1 MIESAPQ
8 SKVDKETKQAIK
20 SGIDAAEKIE
30 EQEPED
36 KDLALK
42 AIAAP
47 KEKRTE
53 NAKKLAEATKIDESD
68 LDF

>member
-1 MIESAPQ
+1 LIKSAPQ
-8 SKVDKETKQAIK
+8 SKVDEETKQAIK
-20 SGIDAAEKIE
+20 SGADAAETIE

-47 KEKRTE
+47 KERRQE
-53 NAKKLAEATKIDESD
+53 NTKKFAEATKIDESD